1 LIVKLKHKSLAAFS
15 VTLLLTVGI
24 GTFVYIYEIPPLI
37 YGGWAQGLEKG
48 IGEGPIPVNTLY
60 TAPNLFNPNS
70 TKSNRLVAGGDP
82 GLLYSVAILDLSKGP
97 LILSVPA
104 MGGRYYDLEFV
115 DSRGDDF
122 AYVAS
127 RTTGGQAGTF
137 LVSGPSWQGT
147 MPAGVTQIKS
157 PDNSVIL
164 FGRVL
169 VQNASEV
176 SVAYNLS
183 IQMKLTP
190 LSSWQPPAG

>member
-1 LIVKLKHKSLAAFS
+1 MRLKHKSLVVFAMA
-15 VTLLLTVGI
+15 VLITVGI
-24 GTFVYIYEIPPLI
+24 GTVVYIYEIPPLI

-48 IGEGPIPVNTLY
+48 IGEGPIPVNTLF

-70 TKSNRLVAGGDP
+70 TKTNRLVAGGDP
-82 GLLYSVAILDLSKGP
+82 GLLYSVAVLDLGKGP
-97 LILSVPA
+97 LVLSVPA

-115 DSRGDDF
+115 DMRGEDF

-127 RTTGGQAGTF
+127 RMTGGQAGTF
-137 LVSGPSWQGT
+137 LISGPDWQGIV
-147 MPAGVTQIKS
+147 PAGVTQLKS

-169 VQNASEV
+169 VQNSSEV
-176 SVAYNLS
+176 SIAYNLS

-190 LSSWQPPAG
+190 LNSWQSSAG

>member
-1 LIVKLKHKSLAAFS
+1 MRLKHKSLVVFAMA
-15 VTLLLTVGI
+15 VLITVGI
-24 GTFVYIYEIPPLI
+24 GTVVYIYEIPPLI

-48 IGEGPIPVNTLY
+48 IGEGPIPVNTLF

-70 TKSNRLVAGGDP
+70 TKTNRLVAGGDP
-82 GLLYSVAILDLSKGP
+82 GLLYSVAVLDLGKGP
-97 LILSVPA
+97 LVLSVPA
-104 MGGRYYDLEFV
+104 MGSRYYDLEFV
-115 DSRGDDF
+115 DMRGDDF

-137 LVSGPSWQGT
+137 LISGPGWQGT
-147 MPAGVTQIKS
+147 VPAGVTQLKS

-169 VQNASEV
+169 VQNSSEV
-176 SVAYNLS
+176 SMAYNLS

-190 LSSWQPPAG
+190 LSSWQPSAG

>member
-1 LIVKLKHKSLAAFS
+1 MRLKHKSLVVFAMA
-15 VTLLLTVGI
+15 VLITVGI
-24 GTFVYIYEIPPLI
+24 GTVVYIYEIPPLI

-48 IGEGPIPVNTLY
+48 IGEGPIPVNTLF

-70 TKSNRLVAGGDP
+70 TKTNRLVAGGDP
-82 GLLYSVAILDLSKGP
+82 GLLYSVAVLDLGKGP
-97 LILSVPA
+97 LVLNVPA

-115 DSRGDDF
+115 DMRGEDF

-127 RTTGGQAGTF
+127 RMTGGQAGTF
-137 LVSGPSWQGT
+137 LISGPDWQGIV
-147 MPAGVTQIKS
+147 PAGVTQLKS

-169 VQNASEV
+169 VQNSSEV
-176 SVAYNLS
+176 SIAYNLS

-190 LSSWQPPAG
+190 LNSWQSSAG